1 MASNEA
7 NCAAISAEVC
17 AELYNLV
24 IIDRDIQ
31 DQNVNTTRFFVIG
44 LESDEPTGEDK
55 TLVMITLDQR
65 QPGGLCDAL
74 SVFKKENINI
84 TKVDSRPIPGK
95 RWEYYFFIEFEGH
108 FKNPNP
114 ASALT
119 ELQKYCVDVKV
130 MGSYPK

>member
-1 MASNEA
+1 M
-7 NCAAISAEVC
+7 
-17 AELYNLV
+17 
-24 IIDRDIQ
+24 
-31 DQNVNTTRFFVIG
+31 IG
-44 LESDEPTGEDK
+44 
-55 TLVMITLDQR
+55 V
-65 QPGGLCDAL
+65 L
-74 SVFKKENINI
+74 SVFKKENINV

-95 RWEYYFFIEFEGH
+95 RWEYYLFIKEGQ